1 MPDITVV
8 EKKLVWITDVAI
20 PGDGIIKEKG
30 LENIS
35 KYQDLKIEIERL
47 WEKQATVVPVVIGS
61 LGAIPR
67 DLRKHLR
74 TIGLENISPSQLQ
87 KTVLLGTAHI
97 LRKYL

>member
-1 MPDITVV
+1 M
-8 EKKLVWITDVAI
+8 AI
-20 PGDGIIKEKG
+20 PGDGRIEEKE
-30 LENIS
+30 LEKIS
-35 KYQDLKIEIERL
+35 KYEDLKIKIERL

-74 TIGLENISPSQLQ
+74 TIGGESISPSQLQ

>member
-1 MPDITVV
+1 M
-8 EKKLVWITDVAI
+8 AI
-20 PGDGIIKEKG
+20 PGDGRIEEKE
-30 LENIS
+30 LEKIS
-35 KYQDLKIEIERL
+35 KYQDQKIEIERL

-74 TIGLENISPSQLQ
+74 TISLEIISPSQLQ
-87 KTVLLGTAHI
+87 KTVLLGTEHI

>member
-1 MPDITVV
+1 M
-8 EKKLVWITDVAI
+8 AI
-20 PGDGIIKEKG
+20 PGDSRIEEKE
-30 LENIS
+30 LEKIS

-74 TIGLENISPSQLQ
+74 TIDLVSVSPSQLQ
-87 KTVLLGTAHI
+87 KTVLLGIAHI

>member
-1 MPDITVV
+1 M
-8 EKKLVWITDVAI
+8 
-20 PGDGIIKEKG
+20 
-30 LENIS
+30 
-35 KYQDLKIEIERL
+35 
-47 WEKQATVVPVVIGS
+47 WEKQTTVVAVVIGS

-87 KTVLLGTAHI
+87 NTVLLETAHI